1 MVHSIVNDMFNN
13 TDETGTL
20 IIKGWDI
27 EPEETGINPRFIKCR
42 MNWDFDTAEKIAD
55 DAAFYCDALEAIGEY
70 YSGIEKDVY
79 CEPDFES
86 CFDDSYAAQLREVW
100 ELFFGGYDGDKIQ
113 GKALCKLAQQRLGG
127 KQEVYNTFVRARRIE
142 RVVELGAPDCIID
155 KEKYEFVRAFVLNR
169 ACEDMTDV
177 DISKDSFEEKTLTLG
192 DFNEDD
198 IDRIFEMLFKDC
210 SMMPEERVGY
220 TMLVN
225 MVFGDI
231 RLDLYRRYDTLKPA
245 VDTALE
251 TLSTTEREVLEKRFG
266 LTDGVRRSYETT
278 ALEMHTPAPMIMDY
292 EAIALRKLRH
302 PGREAMLEKLL
313 YELHDN
319 PGEMTETDAF
329 IADAKLADFRA
340 RAEKGELTQEE
351 QATLDLLTA
360 PLPDDLKELFE

>member
-70 YSGIEKDVY
+70 YADIEKDVY

-86 CFDDSYAAQLREVW
+86 CFDNGYAAQLREVW

-113 GKALCKLAQQRLGG
+113 GKTLCKLAQQRLGG

-142 RVVELGAPDCIID
+142 RVVELGAPDFIID
-155 KEKYEFVRAFVLNR
+155 REKYEFVRAYALNR

-177 DISKDSFEEKTLTLG
+177 DISKDRFDAKTVTLG
-192 DFNEDD
+192 DFDEAD
-198 IDRIFEMLFKDC
+198 IDRIFNILESDC
-210 SMMPEERVGY
+210 SVMPEERIGY
-220 TMLVN
+220 TLLTN
-225 MVFGDI
+225 KIFTDI
-231 RLDLYRRYDTLKPA
+231 RIDLYSRYDTLKPA
-245 VDTALE
+245 VDALLE
-251 TLSTTEREVLEKRFG
+251 TLSKTEREVLKKLYG
-266 LTDGVRRSYETT
+266 LTDGVRRSYEST
-278 ALEMHTPAPMIMDY
+278 ALEMHTPTPMIMDY
-292 EAIALRKLRH
+292 EALALRKLRH
-302 PGREAMLEKLL
+302 PSRKARLEKLL
-313 YELHDN
+313 YEPQDN
-319 PGEMTETDAF
+319 SCEMTELDAF
-329 IADAKLADFRA
+329 NADVKLADFRA

-351 QATLDLLTA
+351 QATLNLLTA
-360 PLPDDLKELFE
+360 PLPDELKELFE